1 MHHPVVVSFETG
13 EHDGLLATCQPVC
26 GELFDG
32 ASCTA
37 KAVAKRVTNKKFR
50 NRLEDLVQ
58 HQSSGK
64 GWLGRSAYLEL
75 R

>member
-1 MHHPVVVSFETG
+1 MSCLSRPG

-37 KAVAKRVTNKKFR
+37 KAVAKRATNKRFG
-50 NRLEDLVQ
+50 NHLEDLVQ
-58 HQSSGK
+58 HPVVERDG
-64 GWLGRSAYLEL
+64 LEGL
-75 R
+75 LTLS